1 MTFGFHPE
9 VMPVIRGPNPNN
21 GPGSLHPLTEAMAS
35 VQAGPHSALLHLTN
49 RVPLGCFGRAG
60 GCLVQG
66 RIVRKMVKAGT
77 FSKGLNM
84 GSRHLTKCS
93 VGTCTLPNQATPYRG
108 EVSHTSKFPHSWVT
122 VPQTKAESFAAWGAF
137 PVGDHVR
144 LENLKELKPW
154 LGESGGWFR
163 GEGGS
168 LTWGGL
174 QQQPLAH

>member
-1 MTFGFHPE
+1 MQLILMTFGFHPE

-84 GSRHLTKCS
+84 GSRGHLTKCS
-93 VGTCTLPNQATPYRG
+93 VGTCTLPCNGQATPYQSRRSFAWNHIEVCTSII
-108 EVSHTSKFPHSWVT
+108 EVSHCFTLT
-122 VPQTKAESFAAWGAF
+122 VG
-137 PVGDHVR
+137 
-144 LENLKELKPW
+144 
-154 LGESGGWFR
+154 
-163 GEGGS
+163 
-168 LTWGGL
+168 
-174 QQQPLAH
+174 